1 MFLVLKFLSY
11 KKRIFFNFSSI
22 YVVVSTKQL
31 VTLISLCLTM
41 ENPLRSH
48 FMLQLYPLVW
58 FVVVCNFLVFFCFAV
73 LFDLTFCSNLFI
85 ANLSAYLLPVLL
97 LKIVVRQFFFFFVG
111 GRSNSCRKRGELM
124 LLQFGFIDLT
134 QS

>member
-22 YVVVSTKQL
+22 YVVISTKQL

-48 FMLQLYPLVW
+48 FMLQLYPHVW
-58 FVVVCNFLVFFCFAV
+58 FIIVCNFLVYFCFAV

-85 ANLSAYLLPVLL
+85 ANLSVYLLPVLL
-97 LKIVVRQFFFFFVG
+97 LKIVVRQFLFFCR

-124 LLQFGFIDLT
+124 LLQFGLISMT